1 MALLSKKE
9 KLELATLIANAV
21 VTALKENST
30 NSQPSAEGRKSANE
44 DTSSAMQKNGSSKKS
59 TTSKK
64 TTTAKAVETSSSTK
78 KKLTIK
84 DFEPKAQGSNYNWES
99 YCSNRTKY
107 CYFVATKGAITDGKI
122 FGTKFYQKEWSEE
135 FALAYAKAKEEFSK
149 KYIYVKKAD
158 RA

>member
-44 DTSSAMQKNGSSKKS
+44 GTSSAKQKE
-59 TTSKK
+59 
-64 TTTAKAVETSSSTK
+64 TTAKAVETSSSTK

-84 DFEPKAQGSNYNWES
+84 DFEPKAQGTNYNWKS

-107 CYFVATKGAITDGKI
+107 CYFVATKGGVTDGKI

-135 FALAYAKAKEEFSK
+135 FASAYAKAKADFEK
-149 KYIYVKKAD
+149 KYHYIKLED
-158 RA
+158 R

>member
-9 KLELATLIANAV
+9 KLELATLIAEAV
-21 VTALKENST
+21 VTALKENSS
-30 NSQPSAEGRKSANE
+30 NSQPSAKGRKSANE
-44 DTSSAMQKNGSSKKS
+44 GTSSETQKKATSKKS

-84 DFEPKAQGSNYNWES
+84 DFEPKAQGSNYNWQS

-107 CYFVATKGAITDGKI
+107 CYFVATKGGVTDGKI

-135 FALAYAKAKEEFSK
+135 FASAYAKAKADYEK
-149 KYIYVKKAD
+149 KFYYVKLED
-158 RA
+158 R

>member
-1 MALLSKKE
+1 MAVLSKKE
-9 KLELATLIANAV
+9 KFELATLIAEAV

-30 NSQPSAEGRKSANE
+30 NSQPSAKGRKSANE
-44 DTSSAMQKNGSSKKS
+44 GVSSAMQKKGSSKKS
-59 TTSKK
+59 TTSEKK
-64 TTTAKAVETSSSTK
+64 TTAKAVKASSTK

-84 DFEPKAQGSNYNWES
+84 DFEPKAQGSNYNWQS

-135 FALAYAKAKEEFSK
+135 FASAYAKAKADYEK
-149 KYIYVKKAD
+149 KFHYVKLED
-158 RA
+158 R

>member
-44 DTSSAMQKNGSSKKS
+44 GTSSAKQKE
-59 TTSKK
+59 
-64 TTTAKAVETSSSTK
+64 TTAKAVETSSSTK

-84 DFEPKAQGSNYNWES
+84 DFEPKAQGTNYNWKS

-107 CYFVATKGAITDGKI
+107 CYFVATKGEVTDGKI

-135 FALAYAKAKEEFSK
+135 FASAYAKAKADFEK
-149 KYIYVKKAD
+149 KYHYIKLED
-158 RA
+158 R